1 VYFRVLQKKSGAA
14 MEYTN
19 KTVLVSGGAE
29 GIGFAIARALG
40 LQGMNV
46 VLGDINESGVQ
57 EAAKELKALGV
68 KAVARKMDVVKPE
81 DWFSAVGLAT
91 SEFGALHALINNAGV
106 GGKPGPIEGNT
117 LADWQWCIDVNLMG
131 VVQGMQACVPT
142 IKQSGGGFVVNV
154 GSMAGLLGVPFGGE
168 YTATKLAVVG
178 LSEAWA
184 VELAPFG
191 IHVAALCPAFVST
204 RIHLSERNRA
214 ETHGQAVNSAHIEL
228 PPEDSVMSQ
237 VVTNG
242 IDKDLVGAR
251 VVEALNQKEHMII
264 THPNYRGAVQ
274 ARFQA
279 IDGAFKRAAESMVV
293 GHLINEPLDSF
304 VPQ

>member
-1 VYFRVLQKKSGAA
+1 MDFS
-14 MEYTN
+14 N

-29 GIGFAIARALG
+29 GIGFAIAKALG

-46 VLGDINESGVQ
+46 VLGDINEEGAQ
-57 EAAKELKALGV
+57 EAANELKTLGV
-68 KAVARKMDVVKPE
+68 RVLAIKMDVVKPE

-106 GGKPGPIEGNT
+106 GGKPGPLEGNT
-117 LADWQWCIDVNLMG
+117 LADWQWCVDVNLMG

-142 IKQSGGGFVVNV
+142 IKQSGGGFIVNV

-214 ETHGQAVNSAHIEL
+214 DTHGQTVSRAQIEL

-242 IDKDLVGAR
+242 IDKDLVGSR
-251 VVEALNQKEHMII
+251 VVEALNQKEHLII
-264 THPNYRGAVQ
+264 THPNYRSAVQ

-279 IDGAFKRAAESMVV
+279 IDSAFERAAKSAIV
-293 GHLINEPLDSF
+293 GHLINEPLDAF